1 MTEYEFTLRFDISHS
16 LVALDDAVELL
27 AQHGCADAT
36 IGIGIRGRIALAF
49 AREAHTAEDAIA
61 SALRDVTNALPQAV
75 LVEASPDYVG
85 LSEIADAVG
94 KTRQN
99 LRKLLVDCT
108 GAAPQPFHEGSSSIW
123 HLAPVLEWLR
133 DEKGY
138 AVDRRALDVAAANR
152 QLNAA
157 TTQVRISPIIA
168 ESVEEYLAE
177 A

>member
-1 MTEYEFTLRFDISHS
+1 MAEYEFTLRFDISRS
-16 LVALDDAVELL
+16 LVAPDDAVELL
-27 AQHGCADAT
+27 AQHGCDDAT
-36 IGIGIRGRIALAF
+36 VGIGIRGRIALTF
-49 AREAHTAEDAIA
+49 AREAQSAEDAIT
-61 SALRDVTNALPQAV
+61 SALKGVTSALPQAA
-75 LVEASPDYVG
+75 LVEAAPDYVG

-108 GAAPQPFHEGSSSIW
+108 GAAPQPVHEGSSSIW

-133 DEKGY
+133 DAKGY
-138 AVDRRALDVAAANR
+138 PVDQRALDIAAAIR
-152 QLNAA
+152 QLNIA

>member
-1 MTEYEFTLRFDISHS
+1 MTEYEFTLRFDISSS
-16 LVALDDAVELL
+16 LVVPDDAVELL
-27 AQHGCADAT
+27 AQRGCDDAT
-36 IGIGIRGRIALAF
+36 VGIGIRGRIALAF
-49 AREAHTAEDAIA
+49 TREANAAEDAIA
-61 SALRDVTNALPQAV
+61 SALTDVASALPQAV
-75 LVEASPDYVG
+75 LVEAAPDYVG

-99 LRKLLVDCT
+99 LRKLLVDCS
-108 GAAPQPFHEGSSSIW
+108 GAAPQPVHEGSSSIW

-133 DEKGY
+133 DAKGY
-138 AVDRRALDVAAANR
+138 AIDQRALDVAIANR

-157 TTQVRISPIIA
+157 TTQIRISPIIA